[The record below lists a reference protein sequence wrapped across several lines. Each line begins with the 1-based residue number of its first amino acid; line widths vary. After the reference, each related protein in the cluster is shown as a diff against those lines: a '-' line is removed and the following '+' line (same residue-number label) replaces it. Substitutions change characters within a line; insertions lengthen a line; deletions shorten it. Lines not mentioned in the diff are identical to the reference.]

1 MGSRHDRTR
10 PIEQRLSSCDVCGRT
25 FLLSYE
31 RNVLG
36 VTLAS
41 SVITVVFVE
50 CPWGRCNGVQGVL
63 VPYEG
68 RDVRVEVW
76 LGQPR
81 TVSRWTRRQRWPLR

>member
-10 PIEQRLSSCDVCGRT
+10 PIEQRLSNCDFCGRT
-25 FLLSYE
+25 FVLSYE
-31 RNVLG
+31 RNILG

-41 SVITVVFVE
+41 SVIAIVFVE
-50 CPWGRCNGVQGVL
+50 CPWGRCYGVQGVL

-68 RDVRVEVW
+68 QDVRVEVW

-81 TVSRWTRRQRWPLR
+81 TVSRPPRRRGWPPR

>member
-1 MGSRHDRTR
+1 M
-10 PIEQRLSSCDVCGRT
+10 
-25 FLLSYE
+25 LSYE

-41 SVITVVFVE
+41 SVIAVVWVE
-50 CPWGRCNGVQGVL
+50 CPWGRCNRAQAVL

-68 RDVRVEVW
+68 RDVQVEVW

-81 TVSRWTRRQRWPLR
+81 TVSRDAPRPRRWPPR

>member
-10 PIEQRLSSCDVCGRT
+10 PIEQRLGSCDFCGRT
-25 FLLSYE
+25 FVLSYE
-31 RNVLG
+31 RNVVG

-41 SVITVVFVE
+41 SRITVVFVR

-63 VPYEG
+63 VPDEG
-68 RDVRVEVW
+68 CDVRVEVW

-81 TVSRWTRRQRWPLR
+81 TVIRAPYRRWWPPR

>member
-10 PIEQRLSSCDVCGRT
+10 PIEQRLSSCDACGRT
-25 FLLSYE
+25 FVLSYE
-31 RNVLG
+31 RSVLG
-36 VTLAS
+36 LTLAS

-63 VPYEG
+63 VPFEG
-68 RDVRVEVW
+68 QDVQVEVW

-81 TVSRWTRRQRWPLR
+81 TVSQPLRRRGWPPR